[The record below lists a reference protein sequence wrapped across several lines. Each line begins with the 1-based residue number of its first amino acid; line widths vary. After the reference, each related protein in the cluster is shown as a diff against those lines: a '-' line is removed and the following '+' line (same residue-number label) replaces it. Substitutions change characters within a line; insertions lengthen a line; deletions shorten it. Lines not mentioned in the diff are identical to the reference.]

1 MQPIEINEKILAIG
15 QQLYDN
21 NKEDVA
27 DDEISIRNTMVDT
40 IATMIMEGLQLY
52 ENSKNT

>member
-1 MQPIEINEKILAIG
+1 MQPIEVNEKILAIG